1 MGESLSLAPG
11 TKLGTHEIVE
21 LIGEGGMGQVY
32 RARDASL
39 GRDVAVKVLPEA
51 LAADAERVGRFRRE
65 AQLLAALTHQ
75 NVAAIH
81 GFDDDGDRHY
91 LVMELVE
98 GEPLDRRLRQGP
110 LETTA
115 ALEVAR
121 QVAEGLEAA
130 HAKGI
135 VHRDLKPG
143 NVIVKPDGQVKVL
156 DFGLAKA
163 LSDAPESS
171 SALGRSPTLITAE
184 TAQGVLLGTAA
195 YMSPEQARGQ
205 AVDARADN
213 WAFGALLYEMLSGKR
228 VFDGGTVSDCLALVL
243 QGEPDWSALPD
254 DTPPAIRLLLRR
266 CLTKDPRR
274 RLHSIADAR
283 IEIESVLADPS
294 GSTAMLAADAAKDA
308 TSRVA
313 KGWGG
318 AAVLLVA
325 VLAAAVG
332 AVAAWT
338 ARAPEPLEVDRFVLT
353 LDDPERGSGQ
363 GLAVSPDG
371 RSLAYLQ
378 ERGDRLA
385 VLSLETGESTIL
397 PGVDSGFLA
406 TYSPDG
412 SWIAYKDVTR
422 DQIRRVSA
430 RGGPSTV
437 LIDPSGWVIGMAV
450 HRDGSVFLARGEG
463 GPPVRLMQVAAGGGE
478 PEPVAGFED
487 VEVFLPS
494 LSTDGSVLFVTTRP
508 REKATTPYPERCRIE
523 ALRLS
528 DGRRRVVLEG
538 ATGPRWSPS
547 GHVVAVAAGGA
558 LTAVPFDLE
567 RLEVSGEPVVVE
579 GQARLLS
586 RWRPT
591 LGIGADGTLVY
602 QTPAAGA
609 SAAPLSWLALDG
621 TSTPLE
627 LPARFAQ
634 VDDVRL
640 SPDGRAILAVENSN
654 ETSELWLHALDGSR
668 TERFGEPGVPWDH
681 GIWSPDG
688 RWLFASLEP
697 LEREQAQSLWRF
709 DRDHSSPPQKLLEAP
724 AHLIPLGV
732 TADGRRLIYS
742 SKVWESELAKAM
754 LLDLET
760 LEVEEWFSGEGSR
773 LRGRLS
779 PDGRWFASWLHSSG
793 QQRIT
798 VRPVGRSG
806 GALVLAAARQCA
818 VVGWSADSSRVFYWL
833 GDFGTG
839 TLRATTLETEPE
851 LKAGEVTTYLED
863 FTDLWRVEEI
873 DAENGRLLWGGELA
887 AEPDRFIMVRNF
899 DEHLRRVAPPS
910 R

>member
-1 MGESLSLAPG
+1 MSLAPG

-213 WAFGALLYEMLSGKR
+213 WAFGALLFEMLSGKR
-228 VFDGGTVSDCLALVL
+228 AFDGDTVSDCLALVL

-254 DTPPAIRLLLRR
+254 DTPPAVRLLLRR
-266 CLTKDPRR
+266 LLTKDPRR

-283 IEIESVLADPS
+283 IELESVLADPS
-294 GSTAMLAADAAKDA
+294 GSTAMLSAEAARDAAGRG
-308 TSRVA
+308 SRGLAPIAAAGLALLAALV
-313 KGWGG
+313 GG
-318 AAVLLVA
+318 AA
-325 VLAAAVG
+325 
-332 AVAAWT
+332 AWT
-338 ARAPEPLEVDRFVLT
+338 LLRPEPPEPVEVDRFVLT
-353 LDDPERGSGQ
+353 LDDPDGGYGQ

-371 RSLAYLQ
+371 RSVGYVQ

-385 VLSLETGESTIL
+385 VLSLDTGESTVL
-397 PGVDSGFLA
+397 PGVDSGFMA
-406 TYSPDG
+406 TWSPDG
-412 SWIAYKDVTR
+412 SSIAYVDR
-422 DQIRRVSA
+422 ASDQVHRVSA
-430 RGGPSTV
+430 RGGPPT
-437 LIDPSGWVIGMAV
+437 LLADELEWVIGIAV
-450 HRDGSVFLARGEG
+450 DPDGGVFVAYSND
-463 GPPVRLMQVAAGGGE
+463 GPPMRMFHLAAAGG
-478 PEPVAGFED
+478 PLEPVAAFDD
-487 VEVFLPS
+487 VEAFLPA
-494 LSTDGSVLFVTTRP
+494 LSTDGSVLFATTRP
-508 REKATTPYPERCRIE
+508 ADEVGTPFPERCTVE
-523 ALRLS
+523 ALRLR

-547 GHVVAVAAGGA
+547 GHVVAVAAGGG
-558 LTAVPFDLE
+558 LIAVPFDLE
-567 RLEVSGEPVVVE
+567 RFEVTGEPVVVE
-579 GQARLLS
+579 GEASLVS
-586 RWRPT
+586 RWFPCF
-591 LGIGADGTLVY
+591 GIGADGTLVY
-602 QTPAAGA
+602 QSPSAGGPGTP
-609 SAAPLSWLALDG
+609 LTWLALDG
-621 TSTPLE
+621 TGTGLD
-627 LPARFAQ
+627 LPDQLAQ

-640 SPDGRAILAVENSN
+640 SPDGRAILAIEGSTDSG
-654 ETSELWLHALDGSR
+654 EIWLHALDGSR
-668 TERFGEPGVPWDH
+668 TERFGEAGVPWDH
-681 GIWSPDG
+681 GIWAPDG
-688 RWLFASLEP
+688 RWLFASLQP
-697 LEREQAQSLWRF
+697 RDRDAAQSLWRF
-709 DRDHSSPPQKLLEAP
+709 DRVHSRPPQKLVEEH
-724 AHLIPLGV
+724 AHLVPLDV
-732 TADGRRLIYS
+732 SPDGRRLLYS
-742 SKVWESELAKAM
+742 SSERGSELVSAKW
-754 LLDLET
+754 LDLET
-760 LEVEEWFSGEGSR
+760 LEVEEWFSGEGR
-773 LRGRLS
+773 RVRGRLS
-779 PDGRWFASWLHSSG
+779 PDGRWLASSFVSSA
-793 QQRIT
+793 QTRVT
-798 VRPVGRSG
+798 VRPVGRSDG
-806 GALVLAAARQCA
+806 VLVLAAARDGK
-818 VVGWSADSSRVFYWL
+818 VVGWSTDSSRVFYSV
-833 GDFGTG
+833 GAFGAG
-839 TLRATTLETEPE
+839 SLRATRLETEPE
-851 LKAGEVTTYLED
+851 LQAGEVTVYLED
-863 FTDLWRVEEI
+863 FTDLWRIEDI
-873 DAENGRLLWGGELA
+873 DAANGRLLWRGRFA